1 MNIMT
6 IANLESFIVEFFNA
20 YGCNVQNQES
30 GVIQVELTE
39 ELDKALMNRPF
50 YWHYMKSLNQQG
62 VPMSLTLI
70 TDPDKRDMKGEWIDI
85 GSPRLQQIFNHVTSQ
100 EKYVLL
106 FQEVEA
112 EINTPLY
119 PWLLANFKIS
129 YSGRQKKE
137 ELISLG
143 IHLLNGKMIVNMMDE
158 LEKLTLKQQISDL
171 CYTITPIITL
181 SSGYKRLEKII
192 LNYIDNQPKE
202 WANEAMETLNEEIA
216 LLQHFYQDDLDDKIL
231 KKEIEELNNRYTPE
245 INIEVISGGIVYLL
259 DNFPKS

>member
-1 MNIMT
+1 M
-6 IANLESFIVEFFNA
+6 
-20 YGCNVQNQES
+20 
-30 GVIQVELTE
+30 
-39 ELDKALMNRPF
+39 
-50 YWHYMKSLNQQG
+50 
-62 VPMSLTLI
+62 
-70 TDPDKRDMKGEWIDI
+70 
-85 GSPRLQQIFNHVTSQ
+85 
-100 EKYVLL
+100 LL